1 MARKYHSNL
10 AFNDLLFNIMLGFV
24 VLFIIAFLLINPPT
38 KKDDIPMKAE
48 WLIIVEWPPELIDDV
63 DVWIKAPNGDLVGFK
78 NKETGLLH
86 LDRDDLGISNDM
98 IRVAGDLIPN
108 KINREIIT
116 IRGLVPGE
124 YYVSLHMYSKKTKG
138 KVPVTV
144 SVMDINPFKEVY
156 NITKEMSFRGQQI
169 ALPGFV
175 INKDGNLESTFETTT
190 SIVPTMGRRNF
201 GN

>member
-48 WLIIVEWPPELIDDV
+48 WLIIVEWPPELMDDV
-63 DVWIKAPNGDLVGFK
+63 DVWVKAPNGDLVGFK

-86 LDRDDLGISNDM
+86 LDRDDLGISSDM
-98 IRVAGDLIPN
+98 IRVAGELVPN
-108 KINREIIT
+108 KINREVVT
-116 IRGLVPGE
+116 IRGIVPGE
-124 YYVSLHMYSKKTKG
+124 YYISLHMYSKKTEEL
-138 KVPVTV
+138 VPV
-144 SVMDINPFKEVY
+144 SISIMDVNPFKEVY
-156 NITKEMSFRGQQI
+156 NITKEMSFRGEQI

-175 INKDGNLESTFETTT
+175 INEDGDLESTFETTT
-190 SIVPTMGRRNF
+190 SVVPTASS

>member
-1 MARKYHSNL
+1 
-10 AFNDLLFNIMLGFV
+10 MLGFV

-48 WLIIVEWPPELIDDV
+48 WLIIVEWPPELMDDV

>member
-38 KKDDIPMKAE
+38 KKDEIPMKAE
-48 WLIIVEWPPELIDDV
+48 WLIIVQWPDDLHDDV
-63 DVWIKAPNGDLVGFK
+63 DVWVKAPNGDLVGFK

-86 LDRDDLGISNDM
+86 LDRDDLGISTDM
-98 IRVAGDLIPN
+98 IRVAGELIPN
-108 KINREIIT
+108 KINREVVT
-116 IRGLVPGE
+116 IRGIVPGE
-124 YYVSLHMYSKKTKG
+124 YYVSLHMYSKKTEEN
-138 KVPVTV
+138 VPVSIT
-144 SVMDINPFKEVY
+144 VMDANPYKEVY
-156 NITKEMSFRGQQI
+156 NITKIMSFKGEEV

-175 INKDGNLESTFETTT
+175 IDEEGNLESTFENTT
-190 SIVPTMGRRNF
+190 SVVPTSAP

>member
-48 WLIIVEWPPELIDDV
+48 WLIIVEWPPELMDDV
-63 DVWIKAPNGDLVGFK
+63 DVWVKAPNGDLVGFK

-86 LDRDDLGISNDM
+86 LDRDDLGISSDM
-98 IRVAGDLIPN
+98 IRVAGELVPN
-108 KINREIIT
+108 KINREVVT
-116 IRGLVPGE
+116 IRGIVPGE
-124 YYVSLHMYSKKTKG
+124 YYISLHMYSKKTEEL
-138 KVPVTV
+138 VPV
-144 SVMDINPFKEVY
+144 SISIMDVNPFKEVY
-156 NITKEMSFRGQQI
+156 NITKEMSFRGEQI

-175 INKDGNLESTFETTT
+175 INEDGNLESTFETTT
-190 SIVPTMGRRNF
+190 SVVPTGSS

>member
-48 WLIIVEWPPELIDDV
+48 WLIIVEWPPELMDDV
-63 DVWIKAPNGDLVGFK
+63 DVWVKAPNGDLVGFK

-86 LDRDDLGISNDM
+86 LDRDDLGISSDM
-98 IRVAGDLIPN
+98 IRVAGELVPN
-108 KINREIIT
+108 KINREVVT
-116 IRGLVPGE
+116 IRGIVPGE
-124 YYVSLHMYSKKTKG
+124 YYISLHMYSKKTEEL
-138 KVPVTV
+138 VPV
-144 SVMDINPFKEVY
+144 SISIMDVNPFKEVY
-156 NITKEMSFRGQQI
+156 NITKEMSFRGEQI

-175 INKDGNLESTFETTT
+175 INEDGDLESTFETTT
-190 SIVPTMGRRNF
+190 SVVPTASN